1 MPTLADEL
9 AGLVSALHG
18 TGSDGNCLLF
28 AEGAVYGSD
37 PAKSTNGWVENAFDT
52 DGGIAC

>member
-37 PAKSTNGWVENAFDT
+37 PAKSTNGWVEGAFDT